1 MSITYELLEEF
12 TGTRTTEM
20 PDPDNEGETVSTETD
35 CRDVQVR
42 FTCSDTD
49 CVHERSVN
57 VCFDADGAYD
67 HNNTLVRIGEV
78 GNGVAH
84 KIACGVISATT

>member
-1 MSITYELLEEF
+1 MSVTYELLEEF
-12 TGTRTTEM
+12 TGTRTSEV

-42 FTCSDTD
+42 FTCGDTD

-67 HNNTLVRIGEV
+67 AAATLVRVGEV
-78 GNGVAH
+78 AMGVEQ
-84 KIACGVISATT
+84 KISCGVIS